1 MMAIFDDRLD
11 VAGPAAALRLERRI
25 SDAFDVLAENPRI
38 GTPRPDLTSRKSYLF
53 WIVENDWVVYRRRRD
68 GGIIIVT
75 VIDARRDVRRVLR

>member
-1 MMAIFDDRLD
+1 MMAIFDYRLE

-38 GTPRPDLTSRKSYLF
+38 GTSRPHLTSRKSYLF
-53 WIVENDWVVYRRRRD
+53 WIVENYWVVYRCRRD